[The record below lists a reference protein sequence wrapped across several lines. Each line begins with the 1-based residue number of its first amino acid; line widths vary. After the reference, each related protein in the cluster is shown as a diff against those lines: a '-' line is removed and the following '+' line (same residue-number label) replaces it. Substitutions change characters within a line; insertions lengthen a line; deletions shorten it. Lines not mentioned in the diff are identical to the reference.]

1 MLTTAGSA
9 CGATE
14 CALECYRC
22 GRVTYVQVY
31 CRTRLSAQAVV
42 LSVLHSWQNFQRA
55 QTSGTGHP
63 AFSDTADVAARPAA
77 ERREQLD
84 ALHVLQVSP
93 AELIYSS
100 AARFNSLLECCAALP
115 AIA

>member
-1 MLTTAGSA
+1 MLTHSPISA
-9 CGATE
+9 S
-14 CALECYRC
+14 
-22 GRVTYVQVY
+22 
-31 CRTRLSAQAVV
+31 CRTV
-42 LSVLHSWQNFQRA
+42 LRSWQNFQRA

-84 ALHVLQVSP
+84 ALHVLQVSA
-93 AELIYSS
+93 AEPYIAAQRS
-100 AARFNSLLECCAALP
+100 AIQLLLECCAALP